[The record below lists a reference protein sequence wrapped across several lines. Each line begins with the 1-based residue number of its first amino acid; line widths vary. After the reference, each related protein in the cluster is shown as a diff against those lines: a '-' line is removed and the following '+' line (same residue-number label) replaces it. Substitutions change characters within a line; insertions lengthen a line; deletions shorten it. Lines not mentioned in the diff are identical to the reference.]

1 MLIKELGAVF
11 GYYSMTCAIISSVWI
26 LLIIDLVLVE
36 LCLQTLVKDINV
48 NHFKDNLEWH

>member
-1 MLIKELGAVF
+1 MRIKEFGAVF

-26 LLIIDLVLVE
+26 LSIINLVLLE

-48 NHFKDNLEWH
+48 NDFKHNLE